1 MGRGNA
7 THPTSAPLSFAAMV
21 ACVIAGFLA
30 LDHFATLNEQLL
42 LGAATWII
50 LLASV
55 APLSRED
62 RSRALLV
69 VVVATCAEVLGSIVL
84 GAYTYRLE
92 NLPAFVPPGHGLVY
106 LAGLRISQ
114 SESIRRH
121 PRAFVG
127 AVIAVVAGWGI
138 AGLLLLGRTDALG
151 AITGALLIYV
161 LLRGSKATLYAGV
174 FVMVAF
180 LEIYGTSIGAWHW
193 AATAPDTPLPAGNPP
208 SGIASVYVLFDIAAA
223 FAAARVMTLVGMRRA
238 TASMSAQ
245 ARSAVV
251 SVSTPGASSE
261 AATRGAF
268 SLSVGGSREQST
280 DWLLDGNDNN
290 QLDEGGI
297 AIFSDIDAIQE
308 FNLQSQF
315 GAEYGRN
322 TGGGGMEQVTEGL
335 TALRRIDHG
344 RVRANPWPSCAADLA
359 GAPPAWPGSPG
370 TGLVPSCSVAT
381 YSLITPPS
389 GRSCRLRGDGGRAD
403 EPIRPTRLP
412 LVTASNRSLEISRC
426 SPRAGGAG

>member
-1 MGRGNA
+1 MIQSHAVREGPFRAAARRTFMGRANA

-121 PRAFVG
+121 SRAFVG

-151 AITGALLIYV
+151 AVTGALLIYV

-208 SGIASVYVLFDIAAA
+208 SGIASVYVLFDIAAIA
-223 FAAARVMTLVGMRRA
+223 LAPRVLAALETIFRLPSITCSLIPAASRA
-238 TASMSAQ
+238 S
-245 ARSAVV
+245 ARS
-251 SVSTPGASSE
+251 
-261 AATRGAF
+261 
-268 SLSVGGSREQST
+268 Q
-280 DWLLDGNDNN
+280 
-290 QLDEGGI
+290 
-297 AIFSDIDAIQE
+297 
-308 FNLQSQF
+308 
-315 GAEYGRN
+315 
-322 TGGGGMEQVTEGL
+322 
-335 TALRRIDHG
+335 
-344 RVRANPWPSCAADLA
+344 
-359 GAPPAWPGSPG
+359 
-370 TGLVPSCSVAT
+370 
-381 YSLITPPS
+381 
-389 GRSCRLRGDGGRAD
+389 
-403 EPIRPTRLP
+403 
-412 LVTASNRSLEISRC
+412 
-426 SPRAGGAG
+426 

>member
-1 MGRGNA
+1 MIQSHAVREGPFRAAARRTFMGRANA

-121 PRAFVG
+121 SQAFVG

-138 AGLLLLGRTDALG
+138 AGLLLLGHMDALG

-208 SGIASVYVLFDIAAA
+208 SGIASVYVLFDIAAIA
-223 FAAARVMTLVGMRRA
+223 LAPRVLAALETIPRLPSITCSLIPAASRA
-238 TASMSAQ
+238 S
-245 ARSAVV
+245 ARS
-251 SVSTPGASSE
+251 
-261 AATRGAF
+261 
-268 SLSVGGSREQST
+268 Q
-280 DWLLDGNDNN
+280 
-290 QLDEGGI
+290 
-297 AIFSDIDAIQE
+297 
-308 FNLQSQF
+308 
-315 GAEYGRN
+315 
-322 TGGGGMEQVTEGL
+322 
-335 TALRRIDHG
+335 
-344 RVRANPWPSCAADLA
+344 
-359 GAPPAWPGSPG
+359 
-370 TGLVPSCSVAT
+370 
-381 YSLITPPS
+381 
-389 GRSCRLRGDGGRAD
+389 
-403 EPIRPTRLP
+403 
-412 LVTASNRSLEISRC
+412 
-426 SPRAGGAG
+426 